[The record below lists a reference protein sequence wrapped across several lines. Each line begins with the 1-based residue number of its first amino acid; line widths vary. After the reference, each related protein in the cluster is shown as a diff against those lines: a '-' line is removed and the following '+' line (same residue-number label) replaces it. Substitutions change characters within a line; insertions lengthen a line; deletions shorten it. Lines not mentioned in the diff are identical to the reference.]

1 MKATRVRKEA
11 SGYSAEASTHP
22 GLKQRSTSPASGS
35 RHQKHCI
42 HFPSSWLEDFYLI
55 FCCPLTR
62 WLPGILLSPCVAK
75 ARLPSCLQARHFDR
89 GDILFIHIDV
99 TMSMWLHQNV
109 KRYCYWLALSLCPD
123 PLPSW
128 NCALFPSLTLSSI
141 PRSLPPGQGSI
152 PMKSAYCGCRKL
164 SNVAKRPLPEV
175 VGRVG
180 NEVTLVEWRV

>member
-1 MKATRVRKEA
+1 MKATQVRKEA

-22 GLKQRSTSPASGS
+22 RLKQRSTSPASGS

-42 HFPSSWLEDFYLI
+42 HFPSSWLEDFYPI
-55 FCCPLTR
+55 FCCPSAS

-109 KRYCYWLALSLCPD
+109 KRYCYWLLLLLLSYEFWIALSLSAPN

-128 NCALFPSLTLSSI
+128 NCALFLSLTLSSI
-141 PRSLPPGQGSI
+141 PRSLPLGQRSI
-152 PMKSAYCGCRKL
+152 PMKSA
-164 SNVAKRPLPEV
+164 
-175 VGRVG
+175 
-180 NEVTLVEWRV
+180 